1 MKFVARVLA
10 ADGSPLAEGAAE
22 LVDAAGNTATGKI
35 KQGALAITAEPGP
48 AWGLS
53 IDGKPVIAVVVK
65 ADAKRVDLGEIALLS
80 EGVAWPAFHS
90 ADGLVYGAP
99 PGALAASARTAAPAA
114 AQPTRAATASAAAT
128 TLDLPPRTTM
138 TFGSLLGSTAQ
149 QLTSAAVARTGL
161 SLAGATVTVKG
172 IPTAT
177 DDAIGLEFPTPE
189 IVSTGIGLTELSFN
203 LRSVPA
209 AATAPPKPKGISVPD
224 LGAYTRD
231 LASRKLAGLGLIPDV
246 TSEAVTDPAK
256 IGRVTRQIP
265 KPTTLAQPGSIV
277 RLFIGK

>member
-10 ADGSPLAEGAAE
+10 ADGSPLAEGTAE
-22 LVDAAGNTATGKI
+22 LVDAAGPTATGKI
-35 KQGALAITAEPGP
+35 KQGALSLTAEPGP

-65 ADAKRVDLGEIALLS
+65 ADAKRVDLGDIALVS

-90 ADGLVYGAP
+90 ADGLVWGAP
-99 PGALAASARTAAPAA
+99 PGALAAQPSRTAEPA
-114 AQPTRAATASAAAT
+114 AQPARATASAAAT
-128 TLDLPPRTTM
+128 TDLPPRTTM

-177 DDAIGLEFPTPE
+177 DDAIGLEFPTAE
-189 IVSTGIGLTELSFN
+189 IASTGVGLTELSFN
-203 LRSVPA
+203 LRSVPP
-209 AATAPPKPKGISVPD
+209 AATAPPKPKGIAVPD

-231 LASRKLAGLGLIPDV
+231 LATRKLAGLGLIPEI
-246 TSEAVTDPAK
+246 TGEAVTDPAK

-265 KPTTLAQPGSIV
+265 RPTTLAQPGSIV

>member
-10 ADGSPLAEGAAE
+10 ADGSPLAEGTAE
-22 LVDAAGNTATGKI
+22 LVDAAGPTATGKI
-35 KQGALAITAEPGP
+35 KQGALSLTAEPGP

-65 ADAKRVDLGEIALLS
+65 ADAKRVDLGDIALVS

-90 ADGLVYGAP
+90 ADGLVWGAP
-99 PGALAASARTAAPAA
+99 PGALAAQPSRTAEPA
-114 AQPTRAATASAAAT
+114 AQPARATASAAAT
-128 TLDLPPRTTM
+128 TDLPPRTTM

-177 DDAIGLEFPTPE
+177 DDAIGLEFPTAE
-189 IVSTGIGLTELSFN
+189 IAATGVGLTELSFN
-203 LRSVPA
+203 LRSVPP

-231 LASRKLAGLGLIPDV
+231 LATRKLAGLGLIPEI
-246 TSEAVTDPAK
+246 TGEAVTDPAK

-265 KPTTLAQPGSIV
+265 RPTTLAQPGSIV